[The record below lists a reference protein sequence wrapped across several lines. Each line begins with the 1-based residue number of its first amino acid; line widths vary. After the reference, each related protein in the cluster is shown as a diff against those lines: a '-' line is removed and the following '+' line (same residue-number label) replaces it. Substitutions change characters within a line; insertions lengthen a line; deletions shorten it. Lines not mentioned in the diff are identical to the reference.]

1 MKAEVPQLWSVAS
14 GRPAR
19 SLMVSS
25 VIGRSQVTVVRESAG
40 LGAML
45 ILNVEF

>member
-1 MKAEVPQLWSVAS
+1 MEAEVPQLRRVVS

-25 VIGRSQVTVVRESAG
+25 VMGRSQVTVVRESAG

-45 ILNVEF
+45 ILKVEF